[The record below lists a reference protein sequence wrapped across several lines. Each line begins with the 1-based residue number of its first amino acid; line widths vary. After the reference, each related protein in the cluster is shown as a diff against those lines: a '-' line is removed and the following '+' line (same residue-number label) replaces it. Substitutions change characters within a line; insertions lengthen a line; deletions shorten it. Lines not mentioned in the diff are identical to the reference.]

1 MKRET
6 IIAIVFGILLGAGAG
21 LVVLFQT
28 NSSEEAKVIPIE
40 SDEKKV
46 VSQAPAASSQAQL
59 IISDPQSHTMSSE
72 DTITITGRAP
82 MNGLIMVQSQTT
94 EQIFKSEKGDF
105 TVDMPLT
112 LGENVINVSVYAG
125 SSTPQEQVLRVYY
138 VPQE

>member
-40 SDEKKV
+40 TDEKKIIA
-46 VSQAPAASSQAQL
+46 QAPAATTQAQL
-59 IISDPQSHTMSSE
+59 TIAEPQPGVIVTE
-72 DTITITGRAP
+72 DTVKIVGKAP
-82 MNGLIMVQSQTT
+82 INGLIIVQSPTT
-94 EQIFKSEKGDF
+94 EQIFKNEKGEFAAD
-105 TVDMPLT
+105 VPLS

-138 VPQE
+138 TNE

>member
-46 VSQAPAASSQAQL
+46 VTQAPAATSQAQL
-59 IISDPQSHTMSSE
+59 IISEPQSHTVSTEKS
-72 DTITITGRAP
+72 ITIKGKAP
-82 MNGLIMVQSQTT
+82 MNGLVMVQSPTS
-94 EQIFKSEKGDF
+94 EQILKNETGDF
-105 TVDMPLT
+105 TIDMPLA
-112 LGENVINVSVYAG
+112 LGENVINVSTYAG

-138 VPQE
+138 VPEE